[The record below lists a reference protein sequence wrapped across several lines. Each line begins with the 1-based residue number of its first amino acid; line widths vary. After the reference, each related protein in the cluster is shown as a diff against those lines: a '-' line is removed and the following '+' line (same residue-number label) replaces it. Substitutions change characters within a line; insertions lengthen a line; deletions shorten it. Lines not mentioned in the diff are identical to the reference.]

1 MTGSL
6 EALLDDALLEKVQG
20 ALSTILFDP
29 SVAAEQKGRAEHLQA
44 RLPVLQALLQ
54 AHSVKKAQAQQ
65 SLDDIS
71 ASKGKLV
78 AGSESLTSALAQR
91 DRLRKKQES
100 LLQELQQVINAV
112 KSFFSCLIWST

>member
-1 MTGSL
+1 M
-6 EALLDDALLEKVQG
+6 
-20 ALSTILFDP
+20 LFDP
-29 SVAAEQKGRAEHLQA
+29 SVAAEQKGRAEH
-44 RLPVLQALLQ
+44 LQALLQ

-100 LLQELQQVINAV
+100 LLQELKQVINAV